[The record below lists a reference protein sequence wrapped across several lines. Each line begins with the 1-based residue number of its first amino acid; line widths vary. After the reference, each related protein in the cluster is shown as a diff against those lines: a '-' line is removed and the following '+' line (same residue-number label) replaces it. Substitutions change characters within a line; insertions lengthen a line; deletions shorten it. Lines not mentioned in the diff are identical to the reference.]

1 MYGEMLDIDLRE
13 EFQKKLR
20 ELMLDEILMEDLSR
34 IYLPMANLINTALN
48 VKDQT
53 HIIGINGAQG
63 AGKTTFSKLLKVVL
77 EQKFG
82 MKVVQLSID
91 DFYLSRAEREEL
103 AKSVHPLLITRGV
116 PGTHDVRMAE
126 SVLSSLSTAQENSVT
141 IIPRFNKAMDDPYPQ
156 SQWDRFVG
164 RPNVILFDGW
174 FMGAIEQKETELLN
188 PVNDLEK
195 LEDPYCIWRRYV
207 NSQLKDNYKS
217 LFYKIDLLVML
228 KVSSFDKVYEWRLLQ
243 EEKLRIVTA
252 NKENNH
258 VMSKDELVRFISHY
272 ERLTKF
278 ILKEMPSRAD
288 MLFNVSNDHRICI

>member
-91 DFYLSRAEREEL
+91 DFYLSRTDREEL

-217 LFYKIDLLVML
+217 LFDKIDLLVML

>member
-156 SQWDRFVG
+156 SQWDCFVG

-217 LFYKIDLLVML
+217 LFDKIDLLVML

>member
-217 LFYKIDLLVML
+217 LFDKIDLLVML

>member
-1 MYGEMLDIDLRE
+1 M
-13 EFQKKLR
+13 
-20 ELMLDEILMEDLSR
+20 
-34 IYLPMANLINTALN
+34 
-48 VKDQT
+48 
-53 HIIGINGAQG
+53 
-63 AGKTTFSKLLKVVL
+63 VL

-217 LFYKIDLLVML
+217 LFDKIDLLVML

>member
-126 SVLSSLSTAQENSVT
+126 SVLSS
-141 IIPRFNKAMDDPYPQ
+141 
-156 SQWDRFVG
+156 
-164 RPNVILFDGW
+164 
-174 FMGAIEQKETELLN
+174 
-188 PVNDLEK
+188 
-195 LEDPYCIWRRYV
+195 
-207 NSQLKDNYKS
+207 
-217 LFYKIDLLVML
+217 
-228 KVSSFDKVYEWRLLQ
+228 
-243 EEKLRIVTA
+243 
-252 NKENNH
+252 
-258 VMSKDELVRFISHY
+258 
-272 ERLTKF
+272 
-278 ILKEMPSRAD
+278 
-288 MLFNVSNDHRICI
+288 

>member
-217 LFYKIDLLVML
+217 LFDKIDLLVML

-258 VMSKDELVRFISHY
+258 VMSKDEMVRFISHY

>member
-1 MYGEMLDIDLRE
+1 M
-13 EFQKKLR
+13 
-20 ELMLDEILMEDLSR
+20 
-34 IYLPMANLINTALN
+34 
-48 VKDQT
+48 
-53 HIIGINGAQG
+53 
-63 AGKTTFSKLLKVVL
+63 
-77 EQKFG
+77 
-82 MKVVQLSID
+82 
-91 DFYLSRAEREEL
+91 
-103 AKSVHPLLITRGV
+103 
-116 PGTHDVRMAE
+116 
-126 SVLSSLSTAQENSVT
+126 
-141 IIPRFNKAMDDPYPQ
+141 
-156 SQWDRFVG
+156 
-164 RPNVILFDGW
+164 ILFDGW

-217 LFYKIDLLVML
+217 LFDKIDLLVML

>member
-1 MYGEMLDIDLRE
+1 MRSFRE

-126 SVLSSLSTAQENSVT
+126 SVLSSLSTVQENSVT

-217 LFYKIDLLVML
+217 LFDKIDLLVML

>member
-195 LEDPYCIWRRYV
+195 LDDPYCIWRRYV

-217 LFYKIDLLVML
+217 LFDKIDLLVML

>member
-91 DFYLSRAEREEL
+91 DFYLSRADREEL

-217 LFYKIDLLVML
+217 LFDKIDLLVML

>member
-217 LFYKIDLLVML
+217 LFDKIDLLVML

-288 MLFNVSNDHRICI
+288 ILFNVSNDHRICI

>member
-1 MYGEMLDIDLRE
+1 
-13 EFQKKLR
+13 
-20 ELMLDEILMEDLSR
+20 MLDEILMEDLSR

-91 DFYLSRAEREEL
+91 DFYLSRADREEL

-217 LFYKIDLLVML
+217 LFDKIDLLVML

>member
-156 SQWDRFVG
+156 SQWERFVG

-217 LFYKIDLLVML
+217 LFDKIDLLVML